1 MRRVVPYMR
10 ARSSHV
16 RVCVDAC
23 PVSVEGWTSTGG
35 FGKEVSMSDKRLL
48 YLMNDFVV
56 QEHVCNLRCLYCL
69 NFENELKGTQPWV
82 PVEQIDLNTGGKG
95 FTRALQVLELCRR
108 KADAPILRISGGEIL
123 AIAGGVSFIEQTSA
137 NWEKVQILTNATL
150 LGGET
155 LERLSAISSINLCCS
170 IDGHTPELNSLRTR
184 NPRLAQS
191 IIDGVLGAI
200 KAGIPVE
207 INTVLTG
214 HNIEALYDFACY
226 LADLP
231 RTADLRLIPFPV
243 RGKVADDVAPSAEQ
257 LTSLYKLLD
266 DYGRFE
272 SILPPRAY
280 LERLCNFYEHA
291 RRTFRCHVPLA
302 FIQSFDDGVIAS
314 CSNCWAVSLGNLLED
329 ENVFHQ
335 IGEAK
340 IHKLFLRPR
349 PRVPFC
355 QSCFTPF
362 DIVNVYLDDECSLDE
377 IASMDLYSSSSVR
390 DRLMRLRAAWEAR
403 PPKGLWG

>member
-1 MRRVVPYMR
+1 
-10 ARSSHV
+10 
-16 RVCVDAC
+16 
-23 PVSVEGWTSTGG
+23 
-35 FGKEVSMSDKRLL
+35 MSDRQLL

-69 NFENELKGTQPWV
+69 NFENELKGAQPWV
-82 PVEQIDLNTGGKG
+82 PVEQVNLKAGGKG
-95 FTRALQVLELCRR
+95 FTRALQVLELCRL

-123 AIAGGVSFIEQTSA
+123 AIDGGVSFIEQVST
-137 NWEKVQILTNATL
+137 NWEKVQVLTNATL
-150 LGGET
+150 LRGET
-155 LERLSAISSINLCCS
+155 LERLSDIHSLNLCCS
-170 IDGHTPELNSLRTR
+170 VDGHTLELNSLRTK
-184 NPRLAQS
+184 NQRLAQS
-191 IIDGVLGAI
+191 IIDGLLGAI

-226 LADLP
+226 LAALP
-231 RTADLRLIPFPV
+231 KRADLRLIPFPV
-243 RGKVADDVAPSAEQ
+243 RGEVAEDMAPSPQQ
-257 LTSLYKLLD
+257 LSSLYKLLD
-266 DYGRFE
+266 DYGQFE
-272 SILPPRAY
+272 SLLPPRAY
-280 LERLCNFYEHA
+280 LERLCNFYEQG
-291 RRTFRCHVPLA
+291 RRSFRCHIPLA

-340 IHKLFLRPR
+340 IHRLFLRPR

-362 DIVNVYLDDECSLDE
+362 DIVNVYLDDECSLDD
-377 IASMDLYSSSSVR
+377 ISGMNLYSSASVR
-390 DRLMRLRAAWEAR
+390 DRLMRLKSAWESR
-403 PPKGLWG
+403 PPKGVWD